1 MKRGKKLL
9 SVGVSLA
16 LLSTQLMSAAL
27 AAGNNYQ
34 DTKGHWAQSAIDRW
48 SGYGIVQGYNGSFE
62 PEASI
67 TRAQMA
73 AILSRTL
80 GLSETKGNP
89 FSDVAS
95 DAWYAEDV
103 SKCYAAGIL
112 QGSDGKANPESQ
124 VTRAEA
130 MTMLCRALNIA
141 PESNPDLASYADA
154 GEVESWAAPYVAA
167 LIDSGA
173 VSGVGENRLAPT
185 ESMSRAALVTV
196 LDRAIAQYIPES
208 GTYTMTTTPGLIVV
222 AAGDVTLTGKTSD
235 SVLITAGADGETVSF
250 VDAVITGAVTVQ
262 ADNASVTT
270 TNATLPTPTLLG
282 ANTTVG
288 DAAPSTS
295 NTNATATTTKTT
307 SSGGSSSSSSSSDD
321 DSSSSSRKKSTQT
334 TEISEDITGV
344 TYQDV
349 TIAAALG
356 DGDITLTDVTIT
368 RNLTIE
374 GGGENSIHL
383 NNCKIGGKVIMNK
396 VPSEKYSQTPR
407 LDLTETAINEI
418 EVVRPAILE
427 AQDTHSTIGS
437 VIAEN
442 DVTIQGQNT
451 TIKTLTVPQ
460 EATDVTVE
468 VNAGNVTTLE
478 AKAPTTITGDAE
490 NAIANLEASA
500 SVAVD
505 AKVIAKLSVPDS
517 VSEDVEID
525 LLGTD
530 KTSVEMNVHTSSVT
544 IKKQSDDID
553 TDNTTD
559 GSQSVTTEVDPDI
572 GNSSSDDKKNEGSAS
587 GGDNTEGAGGTSGN
601 GEVLP
606 AEQHTFDEG
615 VTVDA
620 TCTADGSITYTCS
633 DADCTLPNK
642 QKVDTI
648 PATGHQY
655 GEWTT
660 TDDKHSRT
668 CSVCSNVDEGEH
680 SWGDWTTDS
689 DNHSHT
695 CSVCQKVVSGEHT
708 FNEGSDTCSVCGET
722 KTETTPAG
730 DET

>member
-27 AAGNNYQ
+27 AAGNDYQ

-321 DSSSSSRKKSTQT
+321 DSSSSSSHKKSTQT
-334 TEISEDITGV
+334 TQATQANEISESLTGG
-344 TYQDV
+344 TYENV

-356 DGDITLTDVTIT
+356 DGDITLDGVTIT
-368 RNLTIE
+368 GDLTVE
-374 GGGENSIHL
+374 GGGSNSIHL
-383 NNCKIGGKVIMNK
+383 NKCTIGGTVIMNK
-396 VPSEKYSQTPR
+396 AEGSETPR
-407 LDLTETAINEI
+407 LELAGTAIKEI
-418 EVVRPAILE
+418 DVLHPAILE
-427 AQDTHSTIGS
+427 AKDTASKISS
-437 VIAEN
+437 VVAEDN
-442 DVTIQGQNT
+442 VTIQGQNT
-451 TIKTLTVPQ
+451 DITTLTVPQ
-460 EATDVTVE
+460 EAKAVTVA
-468 VNAGNVTTLE
+468 VNEGKVATLE
-478 AKAPTTITGDAE
+478 AQAPTTITGKTE
-490 NAIANLEASA
+490 NAIEKVEASA
-500 SVAVD
+500 SVTASATVVKEVVVQAEDIKVALDGDSAVSLSVASGVAT
-505 AKVIAKLSVPDS
+505 AKVTVTATNPDS
-517 VSEDVEID
+517 ITQTDETENRVEVTKAEATAPSEGE
-525 LLGTD
+525 
-530 KTSVEMNVHTSSVT
+530 
-544 IKKQSDDID
+544 
-553 TDNTTD
+553 
-559 GSQSVTTEVDPDI
+559 
-572 GNSSSDDKKNEGSAS
+572 DDKKDETGEDDKKDETGESGDDKKDETGEDDKKDETGESGDDKKDETGEDDKKDETGESGDDKKDETGESGDDKKDETGESGDDKKDETVESGDDKKDETGESGDDKKDDQSQTSTDSEKKDDQSAS
-587 GGDNTEGAGGTSGN
+587 G
-601 GEVLP
+601 
-606 AEQHTFDEG
+606 
-615 VTVDA
+615 
-620 TCTADGSITYTCS
+620 
-633 DADCTLPNK
+633 
-642 QKVDTI
+642 
-648 PATGHQY
+648 
-655 GEWTT
+655 
-660 TDDKHSRT
+660 
-668 CSVCSNVDEGEH
+668 
-680 SWGDWTTDS
+680 
-689 DNHSHT
+689 
-695 CSVCQKVVSGEHT
+695 
-708 FNEGSDTCSVCGET
+708 
-722 KTETTPAG
+722 ETTPAADTTTQSNG
-730 DET
+730 GEG